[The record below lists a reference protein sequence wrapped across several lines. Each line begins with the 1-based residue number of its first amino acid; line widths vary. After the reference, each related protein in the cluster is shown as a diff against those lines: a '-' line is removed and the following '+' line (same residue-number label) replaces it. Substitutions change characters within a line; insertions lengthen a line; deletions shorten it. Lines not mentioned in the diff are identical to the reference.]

1 MRGKVDGNLFID
13 GTYRITPAYAGKSI
27 DEVYNV
33 IGYKDHPRLCGEKYF
48 LGMKS
53 EKFNGITPAYAGKRV
68 KSCTGLCRQR
78 DHPRLCGEK
87 QIRTGNYITFH
98 RITPAYAGKS
108 QRL

>member
-53 EKFNGITPAYAGKRV
+53 EKFNGITPAYAGKRF
-68 KSCTGLCRQR
+68 SIHNHL
-78 DHPRLCGEK
+78 
-87 QIRTGNYITFH
+87 NW
-98 RITPAYAGKS
+98 
-108 QRL
+108 